1 MKHRTEKFIAKLK
14 ISHLI
19 WASFCIVIS
28 ALLVNNI
35 IGMKSISNVFETVEV
50 TVEDVRLLTYSMQ
63 LNADIEKSARS
74 LGFYLLGKEKYQ
86 ASNFEQARDN
96 TYKTLQDFKALLS
109 ESSDEEIQPLIGEI
123 ENNINR
129 FFAYQE
135 QLFSLAE
142 NPQENLPAMK
152 FAAENV
158 NPVSQEILSNL
169 SDMLFSEAE
178 EDSSNER
185 KLLLNDINELR
196 YNWVRLMS
204 GIRAFLAFRGKNSI
218 DEISLYQANLDVISA
233 RINDNSEL
241 LTFEQEESL
250 KNFETLRKD
259 FKVRL
264 ETLLEMHGSESWRQ
278 DVYITRNELSPIL
291 ENINLYAAS
300 LVTYL
305 GNRASTARESA
316 RDTYNIAGRD
326 SYTLLA
332 TTSILILL
340 AGWSLTRQIRTRLG
354 TDSAELQKVAEAIAS
369 GDLNMDLNN
378 DGRTATGVLAS
389 MQVMQANLRNQIEKD
404 HAAAAENSRI
414 RRALDKADAN
424 IMIADAEYNIIY
436 MNDAIQGMMK
446 DAEADIRTDIPEFD
460 ATQLAGS
467 SIDAFNME
475 SSSNAHIFEQLT
487 TTQVVNTTIGAR
499 SFRIISNPII
509 DDRGQHLGTVAEW
522 FDRTQEVGI
531 ENEIKDIVT
540 ASLAGDLSQ
549 RISMAG
555 KSGFYA
561 MLSGGINELVDI
573 NESVINDT
581 ASVMGA
587 MSNGDLT
594 RCIKSDYRGSFG
606 QLKQDINATVA
617 KLTQVL
623 GDIGDSANAVLT
635 GSNEIAHGNVDLS
648 HRTEDQATSLVETS
662 STMDAMTSTVRQNAE
677 NAQHADKLA
686 ASTRDQA
693 DQGGHVVQ
701 DAVTAMGEISTSSR
715 KIADI
720 IGVID
725 EIAFQTNLL
734 ALNAAVEAARAGE
747 QGRGFAVV
755 ASEVRNLA
763 GRSATA
769 AREIKILIED
779 SVSKVEEG
787 SKLVDKSG
795 KTLGEIR
802 DSAKKVSD
810 IVADIAMASQEQSNS
825 IEQVNQVIMR
835 MDESTQQN
843 AALVEQAAASSEA
856 MGEQARNLSELV
868 GFFKTSSSMST
879 SSTTGHNERR
889 TGVRPWVGQDT
900 PSTTVG
906 NSDKAANGTDGGGWE
921 EF

>member
-1 MKHRTEKFIAKLK
+1 MKNRTDNFIAKLK

-19 WASFCIVIS
+19 WASFGIVIS

-35 IGMKSISNVFETVEV
+35 IGMKSISNVFDTVEV

-74 LGFYLLGKEKYQ
+74 LGFYLLGKEEYQ
-86 ASNFEQARDN
+86 ARNFEQARDN
-96 TYKTLQDFKALLS
+96 TYETLQSFKALLS
-109 ESSDEEIQPLIGEI
+109 ESSAEEIQSLIDDI
-123 ENNINR
+123 ENDINR

-135 QLFSLAE
+135 KLFSLAE
-142 NPQENLPAMK
+142 NPQDNLPAMK

-158 NPVSQEILSNL
+158 NPISQKILSNL

-178 EDSSNER
+178 EDSSSER
-185 KLLLNDINELR
+185 KILLNDINDLR

-204 GIRAFLAFRGKNSI
+204 GIRAFLAFRGKNSL
-218 DEISLYQANLDVISA
+218 DEISMYQDNLETISA

-250 KNFETLRKD
+250 NNFETLRKD
-259 FKVRL
+259 FNNRL
-264 ETLLEMHGSESWRQ
+264 KTLLELHGSESWRQ
-278 DVYITRNELSPIL
+278 DVYLTRNELSPIL
-291 ENINLYAAS
+291 ENINLYS
-300 LVTYL
+300 TRLVEYL

-326 SYTLLA
+326 SYTLLV
-332 TTSILILL
+332 TTTILILL
-340 AGWSLTRQIRTRLG
+340 AGWSLMRQIRTRLG
-354 TDSAELQKVAEAIAS
+354 TDAAELQKVAEAIAS
-369 GDLNMDLNN
+369 GDLKMDLNN
-378 DGRTATGVLAS
+378 DGKTATGVLAS

-424 IMIADAEYNIIY
+424 IMIADADYNIIY
-436 MNDAIQGMMK
+436 MNDAIQSMMK
-446 DAEADIRTDIPEFD
+446 DVEEDIRTDIPEFD
-460 ATQLAGS
+460 AAQLAGS
-467 SIDAFNME
+467 SIDVFNTE
-475 SSSNAHIFEQLT
+475 SSSKAHIFEQLT
-487 TTQVVNTTIGAR
+487 TTQVVNTTIGGR

-509 DDRGQHLGTVAEW
+509 DDHGQHLGTVAEW

-531 ENEIKDIVT
+531 EDEIKDIVT

-594 RCIKSDYRGSFG
+594 RCIESDYLGSFG

-623 GDIGDSANAVLT
+623 GDIGHSANAVLT

-648 HRTEDQATSLVETS
+648 HRTEDQAISLVETS
-662 STMDAMTSTVRQNAE
+662 STMDSMTSTVRQNAE
-677 NAQHADKLA
+677 NARHADKLA

-693 DQGGHVVQ
+693 DQGGHVVE
-701 DAVTAMGEISTSSR
+701 DAVTAMGEISTASK

-720 IGVID
+720 ISVID

-787 SKLVDKSG
+787 SRLVDKSG

-843 AALVEQAAASSEA
+843 AALVEQAAASSES
-856 MGEQARNLSELV
+856 MGEQARNLNELV
-868 GFFKTSSSMST
+868 GFFKTSSTRSI
-879 SSTTGHNERR
+879 SSSGHNERR
-889 TGVRPWVGQDT
+889 TGVRPWAGQDT
-900 PSTTVG
+900 PSITVG
-906 NSDKAANGTDGGGWE
+906 NPDKAANGTDGGGWE

>member
-1 MKHRTEKFIAKLK
+1 
-14 ISHLI
+14 
-19 WASFCIVIS
+19 
-28 ALLVNNI
+28 
-35 IGMKSISNVFETVEV
+35 
-50 TVEDVRLLTYSMQ
+50 
-63 LNADIEKSARS
+63 
-74 LGFYLLGKEKYQ
+74 
-86 ASNFEQARDN
+86 
-96 TYKTLQDFKALLS
+96 
-109 ESSDEEIQPLIGEI
+109 
-123 ENNINR
+123 
-129 FFAYQE
+129 
-135 QLFSLAE
+135 
-142 NPQENLPAMK
+142 
-152 FAAENV
+152 
-158 NPVSQEILSNL
+158 
-169 SDMLFSEAE
+169 ML
-178 EDSSNER
+178 
-185 KLLLNDINELR
+185 
-196 YNWVRLMS
+196 
-204 GIRAFLAFRGKNSI
+204 
-218 DEISLYQANLDVISA
+218 
-233 RINDNSEL
+233 
-241 LTFEQEESL
+241 
-250 KNFETLRKD
+250 
-259 FKVRL
+259 
-264 ETLLEMHGSESWRQ
+264 
-278 DVYITRNELSPIL
+278 
-291 ENINLYAAS
+291 
-300 LVTYL
+300 YL
-305 GNRASTARESA
+305 GNRANIAREGA

-332 TTSILILL
+332 ITTILILL

-354 TDSAELQKVAEAIAS
+354 TDAAELQKVAEAIAS
-369 GDLNMDLNN
+369 GDLNMDLSN
-378 DGRTATGVLAS
+378 DGRTASGVLAS
-389 MQVMQANLRNQIEKD
+389 MQVMQSNLRNQIEKD

-424 IMIADAEYNIIY
+424 IMIADADYNIIY
-436 MNDAIQGMMK
+436 MNDAIQGMMN

-460 ATQLAGS
+460 AEQLAGS
-467 SIDAFNME
+467 SIDVFNTE
-475 SSSNAHIFEQLT
+475 SSSKAHIFEQMT
-487 TTQVVNTTIGAR
+487 TTQVVNTTIGGR

-549 RISMAG
+549 RISMTG

-594 RCIKSDYRGSFG
+594 RCIESDYRGSFG
-606 QLKQDINATVA
+606 KLKQDINTTVS

-662 STMDAMTSTVRQNAE
+662 STMDAMTTTVRQNAE

-693 DQGGHVVQ
+693 DQGGHVVE
-701 DAVTAMGEISTSSR
+701 DAVAAMGEITTASK

-795 KTLGEIR
+795 KTLGDIR
-802 DSAKKVSD
+802 DSAKQVSD
-810 IVADIAMASQEQSNS
+810 IVADIATASQTQSDS

-868 GFFKTSSSMST
+868 GFFKTSSSRAT

-889 TGVRPWVGQDT
+889 TGDRPWAEQVT
-900 PSTTVG
+900 PTTTAG
-906 NSDKAANGTDGGGWE
+906 NSDKAATGTDGDSWE